1 MEFVLAIVILLL
13 DQGTKIW
20 AERALSRQ
28 PLVLI
33 PEALELTYLEN
44 RGAVWGLMQGW
55 RIVFLVA
62 TFVFLCI
69 LVWFYAKKRKDMTVL
84 TRVILSLLFAGAIG
98 NLIDRVFLGYVRDMI
113 YFSLINFPVF
123 NVADSAITIAAALL
137 VIETFFHQEQDH
149 HIRPFGILLPQE
161 GKETERWITRS
172 C

>member
-1 MEFVLAIVILLL
+1 MEFLMAIVILLL
-13 DQGTKIW
+13 DQGTKIC

-33 PEALELTYLEN
+33 PGALELTYLEN

-62 TFVFLCI
+62 TFIFLGI
-69 LVWFYAKKRKDMTVL
+69 LVWFYAKKRKDMTAL
-84 TRVILSLLFAGAIG
+84 TRIILSLLFSGAIG

-137 VIETFFHQEQDH
+137 VIETFFVK
-149 HIRPFGILLPQE
+149 
-161 GKETERWITRS
+161 GKTTTFDLMEACFPKKDKKTEP
-172 C
+172 

>member
-1 MEFVLAIVILLL
+1 MELVLTILILVL

-20 AERALSRQ
+20 AARALSVQ
-28 PLVLI
+28 PIVLI
-33 PEALELTYLEN
+33 PGALELTYLEN

-62 TFVFLCI
+62 TFIFLGI
-69 LVWFYAKKRKDMTVL
+69 LVWFYAKKRKDMTAL
-84 TRVILSLLFAGAIG
+84 TRIILSLLFSGAIG

-137 VIETFFHQEQDH
+137 VIETFFVK
-149 HIRPFGILLPQE
+149 
-161 GKETERWITRS
+161 GKTTTFDLMEACFPKKDKKTEP
-172 C
+172 

>member
-1 MEFVLAIVILLL
+1 MEFLMVIVILLL
-13 DQGTKIW
+13 DQGTKIC

-33 PEALELTYLEN
+33 PGALELTYLEN

-137 VIETFFHQEQDH
+137 VIETFFVK
-149 HIRPFGILLPQE
+149 
-161 GKETERWITRS
+161 GKTTTFDLMESCFPKKEKKTEP
-172 C
+172 

>member
-1 MEFVLAIVILLL
+1 MEFMLAVLILML

-20 AERALSRQ
+20 AAKALAQ
-28 PLVLI
+28 KPLSLI
-33 PEALELTYLEN
+33 PGALELTYLEN

-137 VIETFFHQEQDH
+137 VIETFFMK
-149 HIRPFGILLPQE
+149 
-161 GKETERWITRS
+161 GKTTTFDLMESCFPKKEKKTEP
-172 C
+172 

>member
-20 AERALSRQ
+20 AERVLSRQ

-33 PEALELTYLEN
+33 SGALELTYLEN

-137 VIETFFHQEQDH
+137 VIETFFVK
-149 HIRPFGILLPQE
+149 
-161 GKETERWITRS
+161 GKTTTFDLMESCFPKKEKKTEP
-172 C
+172 

>member
-20 AERALSRQ
+20 AERVLSRQ

-33 PEALELTYLEN
+33 PGALELTYLEN

-123 NVADSAITIAAALL
+123 NVADSAITIAAVLL
-137 VIETFFHQEQDH
+137 VIETFFVK
-149 HIRPFGILLPQE
+149 
-161 GKETERWITRS
+161 GKTTTFDLIESCFPKKEKKTEP
-172 C
+172 

>member
-20 AERALSRQ
+20 AERVLSRQ

-33 PEALELTYLEN
+33 PGALELTYLEN

-137 VIETFFHQEQDH
+137 VIETFFVK
-149 HIRPFGILLPQE
+149 
-161 GKETERWITRS
+161 GKTTTFDLMESCFPKKEKKTEP
-172 C
+172 

>member
-20 AERALSRQ
+20 AERALSCQ

-33 PEALELTYLEN
+33 PGALELTYLEN

-137 VIETFFHQEQDH
+137 VIETFFVK
-149 HIRPFGILLPQE
+149 
-161 GKETERWITRS
+161 GKTTTFDLMESCFPKKEKKTEP
-172 C
+172 

>member
-1 MEFVLAIVILLL
+1 MIELVLAVLILVL
-13 DQGTKIW
+13 DQGTKLW
-20 AERALSRQ
+20 AARALVQ
-28 PLVLI
+28 KPLVLI
-33 PEALELTYLEN
+33 PGALELTYLEN

-137 VIETFFHQEQDH
+137 VIETFFVK
-149 HIRPFGILLPQE
+149 
-161 GKETERWITRS
+161 GKTTTFDLMESCFPKKEKKTEP
-172 C
+172 